1 MLLEDTIRGESALKS
16 PLTPSSS
23 SLLYP
28 YFLAASLHTLRNQL
42 AILTTSLDV
51 FKRSMKLEELLI
63 FFESMEAT
71 LYRMSSTLEGMSS
84 YNQNPT
90 RVLLEEANLQQRV
103 ESNLINIVASW
114 EQPCDCLC
122 FSEKDAQLI
131 FPLFNQY
138 FTSEIILKG
147 TCDANCYSLSF
158 YGTTLVEDPLNN
170 ILLRI
175 IEFICQTNDL
185 KLIIVDPNSLV
196 LNFQKTSLA

>member
-1 MLLEDTIRGESALKS
+1 MLLEDTNRGESALKS

-122 FSEKDAQLI
+122 FSEKMLNLFFLFLI
-131 FPLFNQY
+131 N
-138 FTSEIILKG
+138 TS
-147 TCDANCYSLSF
+147 
-158 YGTTLVEDPLNN
+158 P
-170 ILLRI
+170 
-175 IEFICQTNDL
+175 L
-185 KLIIVDPNSLV
+185 KLFLKVLV
-196 LNFQKTSLA
+196 MPLVIRFLFMEQLL